1 MISASFLQLHT
12 AMYEWSKECPP
23 DTKNA
28 LASFFLSTEFLDRPN
43 VFYYGYDESQTK
55 WAALIEMQG
64 VEKTRVMITQ
74 QFSYD
79 FKSLYASSST
89 FTKVEMAPRMAKSN
103 AYNKFIKAIQKLNN
117 QMKALR
123 RLIGYQKTL
132 DEATDMVH
140 ATHASPLRFISVDIE
155 SYEQDHA
162 LILEIGWSTWDT
174 GLNKFADRHFAVRD
188 YKHLSNGRYVADR
201 RDLFLF
207 GETTWAGLKD
217 CITAFQED
225 LELAAQQNAQ
235 GSVVLIAHD
244 MSSDEAYLRRMGV
257 DFPPGMIKFDTVEMN
272 SARVNDSNIKT
283 GLGKLLDEVGIEN
296 YSLHNAG
303 NDAHYTLELF
313 LWLCRNHAS
322 KKNA

>member
-1 MISASFLQLHT
+1 MH
-12 AMYEWSKECPP
+12 KP
-23 DTKNA
+23 
-28 LASFFLSTEFLDRPN
+28 
-43 VFYYGYDESQTK
+43 GYDESQTK
-55 WAALIEMQG
+55 WVALISMPG
-64 VEKTRVMITQ
+64 VEQTRGMITQ
-74 QFSYD
+74 QFGYD
-79 FKSLYASSST
+79 FKSLYASPAT
-89 FTKVEMAPRMAKSN
+89 FTKVDKAPRMAKSN

-123 RLIGYQKTL
+123 RLVSYQKTL
-132 DEATDMVH
+132 NEATEMVH

-174 GLNKFADRHFAVRD
+174 GLNKFADRHFAVLD

-201 RDLFLF
+201 RDLFQF
-207 GETTWAGLKD
+207 GDTAWASLKD

-225 LELAAQQNAQ
+225 LELAAQQNAE

-244 MSSDEAYLRRMGV
+244 MSSDETYLRRMGV
-257 DFPPGMIKFDTVEMN
+257 EFPKGMIKFDTVEMN

-303 NDAHYTLELF
+303 MDLTLTLSHFHCLCPLF
-313 LWLCRNHAS
+313 YLEQIVLLNIS
-322 KKNA
+322 YLPLIISTFP

>member
-1 MISASFLQLHT
+1 MLAASFLQLST
-12 AMYEWSKECPP
+12 AIYEWNKECPP
-23 DTKNA
+23 DVKNT
-28 LASFFLSTEFLDRPN
+28 LSSFFLSTEFLDRPN
-43 VFYYGYDESQTK
+43 VFYHGYDESQTK
-55 WAALIEMQG
+55 WVALIEMQG

-74 QFSYD
+74 QFGYD

-89 FTKVEMAPRMAKSN
+89 FTNVEMAPRMAKSN
-103 AYNKFIKAIQKLNN
+103 AYNRFIKAIQKLNN

-123 RLIGYQKTL
+123 RLVGYQKTL
-132 DEATDMVH
+132 DEATNMVH
-140 ATHASPLRFISVDIE
+140 ATHASPMRFISVDIE

-174 GLNKFADRHFAVRD
+174 GLNKFADRHFAVLD

-201 RDLFLF
+201 RDRFLF
-207 GETTWAGLKD
+207 GETTWASLKD

-225 LELAAQQNAQ
+225 LELAAQQNSQ

-244 MSSDEAYLRRMGV
+244 MSSDENYLRRMGV

-272 SARVNDSNIKT
+272 SARVSDSNIKT

-313 LWLCRNHAS
+313 LWLSRDHAS
-322 KKNA
+322 KKKV